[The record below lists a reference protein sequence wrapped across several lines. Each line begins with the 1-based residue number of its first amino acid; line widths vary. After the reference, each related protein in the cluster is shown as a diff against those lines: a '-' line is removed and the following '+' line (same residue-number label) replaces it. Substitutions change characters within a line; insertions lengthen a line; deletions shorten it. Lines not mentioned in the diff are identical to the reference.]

1 MRLFALILVAGCV
14 PEPEPVGPSFQ
25 RDVAPLFW
33 RECDGCH
40 QGDEPDAG
48 LDLWDAPYD
57 SIVGVPS
64 TQADMALVEPG
75 DHLYSYLW
83 HKINGTQGIAGGSG
97 TAMPLDG
104 LLDDDEVA
112 LVAEWIDAGAEP

>member
-1 MRLFALILVAGCV
+1 VRLALAVLLVGCT
-14 PEPEPVGPSFQ
+14 PEPEPAALSFE

-33 RECDGCH
+33 DECYVCH
-40 QGDEPDAG
+40 RGDEPDAG
-48 LDLWDAPYD
+48 LELWDDPYGHT
-57 SIVGVPS
+57 VGVTS

-83 HKINGTQGIAGGSG
+83 HKLNGTQGIAGGSG

-104 LLDDDEVA
+104 LLYADEIA
-112 LVAEWIDAGAEP
+112 LVAEWIDAGAAP